1 MARFAVY
8 EMRGV
13 SGGRVVD
20 LQSDFLDWLNTRL
33 VAPLVP
39 FAQVPIP
46 AKHLNPVF
54 TLPDGKY
61 VLLIQSMAAVRAS
74 ELGSIVADLSPE
86 SDAITRAL
94 DMVFQGF

>member
-1 MARFAVY
+1 MARFAVHD
-8 EMRGV
+8 MRG
-13 SGGRVVD
+13 GGRAVN

-39 FAQVPIP
+39 LVQVPLP

-54 TLPDGKY
+54 SLADGQY
-61 VLLIQSMAAVRAS
+61 VLLIQSMAAVRATD
-74 ELGSIVADLSPE
+74 LGAAVADLSGE
-86 SDAITRAL
+86 RDAITRAL